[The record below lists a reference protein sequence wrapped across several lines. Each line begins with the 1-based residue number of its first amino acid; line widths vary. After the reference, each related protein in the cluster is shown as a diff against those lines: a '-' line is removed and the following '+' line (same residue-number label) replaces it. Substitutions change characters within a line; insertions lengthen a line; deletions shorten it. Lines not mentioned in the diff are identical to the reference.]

1 MPSVKMQ
8 VHTDSDKAWV
18 FSTQDYADQEGS
30 FETFCIR
37 FGSPERKPRIPI
49 GGKTKSSG
57 LMRITDG
64 QQIINAGA
72 NEFKEKYE
80 EAGDLN
86 RGLLDRAK
94 EEEEKKEDATKP
106 SPEAEKLAE
115 DLEKS
120 AKVEDKAE

>member
-1 MPSVKMQ
+1 
-8 VHTDSDKAWV
+8 
-18 FSTQDYADQEGS
+18 
-30 FETFCIR
+30 
-37 FGSPERKPRIPI
+37 
-49 GGKTKSSG
+49 
-57 LMRITDG
+57 
-64 QQIINAGA
+64 
-72 NEFKEKYE
+72 
-80 EAGDLN
+80 LN